1 MLVTDYQLLVTN
13 KMHELLTSIHLA
25 LKNLRSNIGRTVL
38 SLLGIVIG
46 VMAVVVVLSLGA
58 GVKDFVVSQVESF
71 GTDVVQIEVKVPN
84 TKQVS
89 AQNAGSMA
97 GGMAITT
104 FKIEDAEEVSKLS
117 NVGSWYGGTLGQGV
131 ASYADKNKQ
140 AFLFG
145 VTSGIEGADA
155 NFKLEEG
162 EMFLPEDDKNLKQ
175 VVVLGSKVKQTFFG
189 SSNAIGNSIRIGGQ
203 AYKVIGVLASR
214 GGGAGFFDFDE
225 IIYLPVRTLQKKI
238 MGVDYITFAIYEV
251 TDLTKMELT
260 ILEME
265 EVMRSRHGIED
276 PDDDDFAV
284 MSIAEAKDL
293 LDQVFSVVNI
303 LLIALTSISLIVGGV
318 GITNVMYVT
327 VVERTFE
334 IGLRKAVG
342 AKNSDIMKQFLFEAV
357 FLTMIGGAFG
367 ILLGFL
373 LSKVAEYVI
382 AKFGFAL
389 SFPLAWNAVVIA
401 IAFSAI
407 TGLVFGLRPAQTA
420 SKLSPMEALR
430 KE

>member
-1 MLVTDYQLLVTN
+1 
-13 KMHELLTSIHLA
+13 MHEILTSIHLA

-38 SLLGIVIG
+38 SLIGIVIG

-58 GVKDFVVSQVESF
+58 GVKEFVVSQVESF
-71 GTDVVQIEVKVPN
+71 GTDVVEIEVKVPN
-84 TKQVS
+84 VKQVS

-104 FKIEDAEEVSKLS
+104 FKIEDAEKVSELPNIS
-117 NVGSWYGGTLGQGV
+117 AWYGGTLGQGV

-140 AFLFG
+140 TFLFG
-145 VTSGIEGADA
+145 VTEGISQADP
-155 NFKLEEG
+155 NFKLQEG
-162 EMFLPEDDKNLKQ
+162 EMFLDEDDKNLKQ
-175 VVVLGSKVKQTFFG
+175 VVILGSKIKKTFFG
-189 SSNAIGNSIRIGGQ
+189 EGNALGNSIRIKGQ
-203 AYKVIGVLASR
+203 SYKVIGVLASR
-214 GGGAGFFDFDE
+214 GGGGFFDFDE
-225 IIYLPVRTLQKKI
+225 IVYLPVRTLQTKI
-238 MGVDYITFAIYEV
+238 MGVDYISFAIYKIK
-251 TDLTKMELT
+251 DLSKTELT
-260 ILEME
+260 MLEME
-265 EVMRSRHGIED
+265 DVMRVRHDIQD

-318 GITNVMYVT
+318 GITNVMYVS

-342 AKNSDIMKQFLFEAV
+342 AKESDIMKQFLFEAI
-357 FLTMIGGAFG
+357 FLTMIGGIFG
-367 ILLGFL
+367 ILFGFI
-373 LSKVAEYVI
+373 LSKIAEYVI
-382 AKFGFAL
+382 EKFGFVL
-389 SFPLAWNAVVIA
+389 SFPLSLSAIA
-401 IAFSAI
+401 IAIVFSAV

-420 SKLSPMEALR
+420 SRLSPMEALR

>member
-1 MLVTDYQLLVTN
+1 
-13 KMHELLTSIHLA
+13 MHEFLTSIHLA
-25 LKNLRSNIGRTVL
+25 LKNLRSNVGRTVL

-46 VMAVVVVLSLGA
+46 VMAVVIVLSLGA

-71 GTDVVQIEVKVPN
+71 GTDVIEIEVKVPKV
-84 TKQVS
+84 KQTS

-104 FKIEDAEEVSKLS
+104 FKIEDAEKVSELS
-117 NVGSWYGGTLGQGV
+117 NVGAWYGGTLGQAV
-131 ASYADKNKQ
+131 ASYADENEQ

-145 VTSGIEGADA
+145 VTNGIAQTDA
-155 NFKLEEG
+155 NFKIEEG
-162 EMFLPEDDKNLKQ
+162 EMFLDEDDKNLKQ
-175 VVVLGSKVKQTFFG
+175 VVVLGSKIKETFFG
-189 SSNAIGNSIRIGGQ
+189 DGNALGKSVKIKGQ
-203 AYKVIGVLASR
+203 SYKVIGVLAER
-214 GGGAGFFDFDE
+214 GGAGFFDFDK

-238 MGVDYITFAIYEV
+238 MGVDYISFAIYKIK
-251 TDLTKMELT
+251 DLSKSELT

-265 EVMRSRHGIED
+265 DVMRMRHNIEN

-318 GITNVMYVT
+318 GITNVMYVS

-342 AKNSDIMKQFLFEAV
+342 AKESDIMKQFLFEAI
-357 FLTMIGGAFG
+357 FLTMIGGALG
-367 ILLGFL
+367 ILFGFL
-373 LSKVAEYVI
+373 LSKVAEFVI
-382 AKFGFAL
+382 AKFGFVL
-389 SFPLAWNAVVIA
+389 SFPLSASAIVIA
-401 IAFSAI
+401 LAFSAI